1 MGLILAASDVA
12 QLAAGKHAVEVSW
25 FYALL
30 RKNAGWAEVTPP
42 IPDRSGHP
50 VRADGWRV
58 AVYNHASAADGA
70 RGDIGAPIA
79 LKIAPTN
86 LYVRNMDVAAFA
98 ECIQS
103 GRFVEDLIIDGKVVE
118 NLPEYVSGKLR
129 EMFYANRLYWRNHLN
144 VDRSEKERRRP
155 ETKKYLQ
162 EDFLGLCDKKSN
174 PDSLLDF
181 AVDAC
186 DPSSVPATQRLG
198 TSSVTPSLQAM
209 LTAAKLFWSPHLSYE
224 KSAATYPA
232 REAIEAFMRFA
243 GIRNKNE
250 PSSASTIIR
259 PETVTT
265 PAAQEGRLATL
276 IRRRQASG
284 P

>member
-1 MGLILAASDVA
+1 MILAASDVA
-12 QLAAGKHAVEVSW
+12 QLAAGKQVVEVTW

-30 RKNAGWAEVTPP
+30 RKNAGWTEVIPP

-50 VRADGWRV
+50 VRGDGWRV
-58 AVYNHASAADGA
+58 AVYSHAPGADGA
-70 RGDIGAPIA
+70 RGGTGAPTT

-86 LYVRNMDVAAFA
+86 LYVRNMDVTAFA

-103 GRFVEDLIIDGKVVE
+103 GQFVEDLIIDGEVVE

-129 EMFYANRLYWRNHLN
+129 EMFCANSLYWRNHLKM
-144 VDRSEKERRRP
+144 DRSEKERCRP

-162 EDFLGLCDKKSN
+162 GDFLGLCDKKSN
-174 PDSLLDF
+174 PNSLLDF

-186 DPSSVPATQRLG
+186 DASVVPATQRLG
-198 TSSVTPSLQAM
+198 TSSVTPSLRAM
-209 LTAAKLFWSPHLSYE
+209 LTAAKLFWSPHLCYE
-224 KSAATYPA
+224 KRSGATYPA

-250 PSSASTIIR
+250 PSSATTIIR
-259 PETVTT
+259 PEIVTT
-265 PAAQEGRLATL
+265 PAAQEGRLVTL
-276 IRRRQASG
+276 LRRRQASAT
-284 P
+284 